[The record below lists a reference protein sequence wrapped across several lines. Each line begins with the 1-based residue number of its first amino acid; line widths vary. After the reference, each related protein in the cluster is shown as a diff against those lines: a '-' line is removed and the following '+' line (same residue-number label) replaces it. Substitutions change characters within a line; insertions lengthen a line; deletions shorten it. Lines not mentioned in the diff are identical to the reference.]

1 MKTID
6 FIINKIERLPKG
18 YVFTYKDFIN
28 QVNSK
33 ESIVKALN
41 RLVASGKIE
50 KLSKGKFYKVKNTV
64 FGKLKPDVDQVVKDL
79 LEKDGKVI
87 GYITGYGIYN
97 QLGFTTQVAN
107 TIQIAKNDVR
117 PAIKRGIY
125 KISFIK
131 QKNNITKENIYLL
144 QILDVIKNIKKIPD
158 SSIDN
163 SVKRLLT
170 IINELPKDKY
180 ITLLRL
186 SIKYPPS
193 TRALLGSLLETIDK
207 EIDLTK
213 LRSSLNPISNY
224 DINISDNILPTKKNW
239 NIV

>member
-1 MKTID
+1 MKATE

-18 YVFTYKDFIN
+18 YVFTYEDFIN
-28 QVNSK
+28 PANSK
-33 ESIVKALN
+33 ESIIKALN
-41 RLVASGKIE
+41 RLVTSGKIE

-64 FGKLKPDVDQVVKDL
+64 FGKLKPNINQVVKDL

-117 PAIKRGIY
+117 PAIQRGIY
-125 KISFIK
+125 KISFVK
-131 QKNNITKENIYLL
+131 QKNNITKDNIYLL

-163 SVKRLLT
+163 SIKILLSL
-170 IINELPKDKY
+170 IDKLPEIKY
-180 ITLLRL
+180 KTLIRL
-186 SIKYPPS
+186 SLKYPPS
-193 TRALLGSLLETIDK
+193 TRALLGALLENLNKTD
-207 EIDLTK
+207 DLIK
-213 LRSSLNPISNY
+213 LRSSLNPISTY
-224 DINISDNILPTKKNW
+224 NIKISNNILPTKTNW